1 MWNDCR
7 GDGGKLRVHLL
18 FLGEWF
24 LEIFVCDCIYCTLE
38 GVVMNCIL
46 DIDGR
51 NGKSGVE
58 YYLQALDLSPG
69 CR

>member
-1 MWNDCR
+1 M
-7 GDGGKLRVHLL
+7 GKLRVHLL

-51 NGKSGVE
+51 NGKSGGRV
-58 YYLQALDLSPG
+58 LFTGLRLKSG
-69 CR
+69 V